1 MNSIN
6 YVKSVYFN
14 SGKNKFSM
22 NESGELIET
31 SNTREIIESFMNI
44 KFPIYGKQ
52 FLEDKERPLNIF
64 FDSSKS
70 YNTSICSLVETNEDC
85 VNFITLETIKKFWSN
100 VSIPENI
107 VPEDYYTKFW
117 DYKINIYIG
126 NIVLYKEKEK
136 NISVLP
142 YYVEFLK

>member
-1 MNSIN
+1 M
-6 YVKSVYFN
+6 
-14 SGKNKFSM
+14 
-22 NESGELIET
+22 
-31 SNTREIIESFMNI
+31 
-44 KFPIYGKQ
+44 
-52 FLEDKERPLNIF
+52 D
-64 FDSSKS
+64 
-70 YNTSICSLVETNEDC
+70 
-85 VNFITLETIKKFWSN
+85 LETIKKFWSN